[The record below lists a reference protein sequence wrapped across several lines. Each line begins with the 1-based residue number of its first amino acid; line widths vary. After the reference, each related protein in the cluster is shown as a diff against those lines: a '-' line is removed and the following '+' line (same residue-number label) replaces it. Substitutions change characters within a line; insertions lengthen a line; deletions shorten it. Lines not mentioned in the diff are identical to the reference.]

1 MSLPDIQ
8 EVCVVGAGNM
18 GHQIGLCCA
27 LAGYTVKCTD
37 VDRQTLSQAEKFAD
51 SYLEGRV
58 SKGKMDANTAKS
70 ARDRISFTPEIEI
83 AASSADI
90 VIEAIIEN
98 LALKKQLFAALDKIC
113 PEHCILATNSSYI
126 VSSKIAP
133 ATGRPDKVCNLH
145 FFNPALVM
153 RLVEVVQ
160 GPHTSEETVERVFAF
175 AGKLNKTPIILKKEI
190 YGFVVNRI
198 LTAILNE
205 ALYLHDIG
213 VADCHDIDTAVVNAL
228 GHPMGPFKL
237 LDLVG
242 VDLQYHVCMERYKD
256 TGDKLDMPSPLLVE
270 KFVKKEWGRKSGVGF
285 YRYDE

>member
-1 MSLPDIQ
+1 MSLPNIK

-18 GHQIGLCCA
+18 GHQISLCCA
-27 LAGYTVKCTD
+27 LAGYTVRCTD
-37 VDRQTLSQAEKFAD
+37 VDRQTLAQAEKFAD
-51 SYLEGRV
+51 SYLAGRV
-58 SKGKMDANTAKS
+58 SKGKMDADAATS
-70 ARDRISFTPEIEI
+70 ARDRISFTPEIEN
-83 AASSADI
+83 AASNADI
-90 VIEAIIEN
+90 VIEAIIEK
-98 LALKKQLFAALDKIC
+98 LAVKKQLFAELDRIC
-113 PEHCILATNSSYI
+113 PAHCILATNSSYI

-133 ATGRPDKVCNLH
+133 ATGRPEKVCNLH

-160 GPHTSEETVERVFAF
+160 GPQTSEKTVQSVFAF
-175 AGKLNKTPIILKKEI
+175 ASKLNKTPIIIKKEI

-198 LTAILNE
+198 LKAILDE
-205 ALYLHDIG
+205 ALYLHDVG
-213 VADCHDIDTAVVNAL
+213 VADYQDIDTAVVNAL

-242 VDLQYHVCMERYKD
+242 VDLQYHVCMERYQD

-270 KFVKKEWGRKSGVGF
+270 KFVRKEWGRKSGVGF

>member
-1 MSLPDIQ
+1 MSIPNIK

-27 LAGYTVKCTD
+27 LAGYTVRCTD
-37 VDRQTLSQAEKFAD
+37 VDRQTLAQAEKFAD
-51 SYLEGRV
+51 SYLDGRV
-58 SKGKMDANTAKS
+58 SKGKIDAKTAKS
-70 ARDRISFTPEIEI
+70 ARDRISFTPEIET
-83 AASSADI
+83 AASNADI

-98 LALKKQLFAALDKIC
+98 LAVKKRLFAELDKLC

-133 ATGRPDKVCNLH
+133 ATGRPGKVCNLH

-160 GPHTSEETVERVFAF
+160 GPHTSEETVQSVFKF
-175 AGKLNKTPIILKKEI
+175 ANKMNKTPIILKKEI

-198 LTAILNE
+198 LKAIVDE
-205 ALYLHDIG
+205 ALHLHDIG
-213 VADCHDIDTAVVNAL
+213 VADYHDIDTAVVDAL

-242 VDLQYHVCMERYKD
+242 IDLQYHVCMERYQD
-256 TGDKLDMPSPLLVE
+256 TGDQLDMPSPLLVE
-270 KFVKKEWGRKSGVGF
+270 KFVRKEWGRKSGVGF